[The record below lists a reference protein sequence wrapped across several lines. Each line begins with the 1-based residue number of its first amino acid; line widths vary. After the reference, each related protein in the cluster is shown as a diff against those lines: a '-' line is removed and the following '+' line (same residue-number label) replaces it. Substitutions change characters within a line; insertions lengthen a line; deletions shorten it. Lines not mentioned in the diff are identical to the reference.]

1 VKKAVMQTPNEKAPR
16 PNGYIGVFYKSC
28 WDIIKMDVMAALQEM
43 FELRAGCWNLL
54 NTANIALI
62 AKK

>member
-1 VKKAVMQTPNEKAPR
+1 
-16 PNGYIGVFYKSC
+16 
-28 WDIIKMDVMAALQEM
+28 MDVMAALQEM